1 MKFRLGSD
9 KNCHRENAYYEKLL
23 VRFESKKTQTP
34 HESNLADKKCPS
46 DIRVVLFPD
55 RVEIEKLNIKIPYS
69 SLCNE
74 RRGMIIGCIIQE
86 VSRVTGLH
94 EDEIL
99 IIKSE

>member
-1 MKFRLGSD
+1 MNFRLGSD
-9 KNCHRENAYYEKLL
+9 KNSHREYAYYEKLS

-34 HESNLADKKCPS
+34 HESNFDDKKCPS

-69 SLCNE
+69 SLCNA
-74 RRGMIIGCIIQE
+74 RRGMIIGRIIQE

>member
-1 MKFRLGSD
+1 MKFRLWSD
-9 KNCHRENAYYEKLL
+9 KNSHRENAYYEKLS
-23 VRFESKKTQTP
+23 VRFESKKTQIP
-34 HESNLADKKCPS
+34 HESNFDDKKCPS

-74 RRGMIIGCIIQE
+74 RRGMIIGRIIQE

-94 EDEIL
+94 EDDIL
-99 IIKSE
+99 LIKSE

>member
-1 MKFRLGSD
+1 MKFRLWGN
-9 KNCHRENAYYEKLL
+9 KNSHRENIYYERLS
-23 VRFESKKTQTP
+23 VRFESKKTLIP
-34 HESNLADKKCPS
+34 PKSNFDDKKCPS
-46 DIRVVLFPD
+46 DIQVVLFPD

-74 RRGMIIGCIIQE
+74 RRGMIIGRIIQE
-86 VSRVTGLH
+86 VSRVSGLH

>member
-1 MKFRLGSD
+1 
-9 KNCHRENAYYEKLL
+9 
-23 VRFESKKTQTP
+23 
-34 HESNLADKKCPS
+34 
-46 DIRVVLFPD
+46 
-55 RVEIEKLNIKIPYS
+55 LNIKIPYS

>member
-1 MKFRLGSD
+1 MKFRLWSD
-9 KNCHRENAYYEKLL
+9 ENSHRENAYYEKLS
-23 VRFESKKTQTP
+23 VRFESKRTQIP
-34 HESNLADKKCPS
+34 HESNLDDKKCPS
-46 DIRVVLFPD
+46 DIQVVLFPD
-55 RVEIEKLNIKIPYS
+55 RVEIEKLNINIPYS

-74 RRGMIIGCIIQE
+74 RRGMIIGRIIQE